1 MKKIVILTESSEQP
15 DTLIKCLSVLFPECE
30 IQVRSRHAANSEE
43 VGFDF
48 PQGNAVTLKKTVN
61 KADF

>member
-30 IQVRSRHAANSEE
+30 IQIQSKQAVSSED
-43 VGFDF
+43 VGFDS
-48 PQGNAVTLKKTVN
+48 PRENAVTLKKL
-61 KADF
+61 